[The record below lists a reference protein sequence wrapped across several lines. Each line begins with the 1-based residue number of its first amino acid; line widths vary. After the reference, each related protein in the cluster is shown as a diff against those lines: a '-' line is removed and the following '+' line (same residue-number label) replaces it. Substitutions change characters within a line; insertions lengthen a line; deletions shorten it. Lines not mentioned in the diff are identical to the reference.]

1 MRVSVVLSILMHTL
15 FFTALVVLPSGSRSL
30 PRIRNVVEVAL
41 VSVPRSVEAVPEEAE
56 PPKPERPREPSP
68 DVVVKP
74 KEESVEKT
82 AAVENKAIPKA
93 SESDSLGSTA
103 GVAGGQVKVETEN
116 FPFAYYLALI
126 RYRIQENWRPPV
138 QNTGDRDKMTAIV
151 GFRVLRDGRIQDV
164 NLEMS
169 SGRFLFDQ
177 AAQRAI
183 HVMGNLPPL
192 PDDFSGDHLTVHI
205 EFESVW

>member
-1 MRVSVVLSILMHTL
+1 MRLSVVLSILMHTL
-15 FFTALVVLPSGSRSL
+15 FFAVMVVLPSGSRSL
-30 PRIRNVVEVAL
+30 PRMRNVVEVAL

-56 PPKPERPREPSP
+56 PPRPERPREPSP
-68 DVVVKP
+68 EVVVKP

-82 AAVENKAIPKA
+82 VTVEKTTSPKP
-93 SESDSLGSTA
+93 SEPDSSGSSV
-103 GVAGGQVKVETEN
+103 GVAGGRVRVETED

-138 QNTGDRDKMTAIV
+138 QNTGDSDRMTAIV
-151 GFRVLRDGRIQDV
+151 GFRVLRNGAVQDI
-164 NLEMS
+164 NLETS

-183 HVMGNLPPL
+183 HAMGSLPPL
-192 PDDFSGDHLTVHI
+192 PDDFGGEHLTVHI